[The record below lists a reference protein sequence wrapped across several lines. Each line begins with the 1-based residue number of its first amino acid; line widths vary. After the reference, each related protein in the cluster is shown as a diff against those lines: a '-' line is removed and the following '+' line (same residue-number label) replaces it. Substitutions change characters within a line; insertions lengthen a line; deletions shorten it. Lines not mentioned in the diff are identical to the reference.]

1 MLQHN
6 LSWGIMAK
14 NLFSAHAL
22 SKSYHEKVLF
32 TSISLGI
39 MEGERIG
46 IIGKN
51 GVGKSSLLKIIAGLD
66 EADEGIVTR
75 GKDVQIVYL
84 PQLPQFESKETCL
97 EVAMSG
103 KPEIVELLEQH
114 RILCSKEGN
123 DTLLADEIHDLSV
136 RIDVLH
142 GWTLDNQ
149 AKTLL
154 TKLGILHVHATI
166 DSLSGGQKK
175 RVALAK
181 ALLSEPD
188 LLILDEPTNHLDA
201 DSVQWLQDHL
211 SDYSKAILLVTH
223 DRYFLDAVST
233 KIIELDKQSL
243 FTYEGNFEDY
253 LLKKEQRTSIEE
265 STAEHERNTLRREL
279 AWLQKGAKARR
290 TKQKSRIDWIS
301 KMQEKP
307 EQAEIRNIKIEIGNK
322 FLGGKLIDAIQISK
336 TIGDTVLFSD
346 FTYRAAPGDRI
357 GIIGPNG
364 AGKSTL
370 LNILSGRISPDS
382 GYVTIGDTVSIGYFD
397 QEVRTLKEQLTVI
410 GNLREIAEY
419 IDTGLGKD
427 RYITAKELLDR
438 FQFPAKQHHSFVH
451 TLSGG
456 EKRRLAMLMAL
467 MSNPNVLMFDEPT
480 NDFDIATL
488 TALEE
493 YVEHFK
499 GVLLIVSHD
508 RSFLDR
514 TVETIYAFE
523 GENIKE
529 YPGNYSAYLEKIEAQ
544 NKSIIQP
551 TVEVK
556 EPIIRVS
563 HSKKKGLSFNEKREL
578 ESLEQ
583 VISETE
589 TQLQQLHILME
600 QTPPQDFKKFE
611 ELSEKQAETQKL
623 LDKAMERWL
632 ELSEK

>member
-1 MLQHN
+1 
-6 LSWGIMAK
+6 MAR
-14 NLFSAHAL
+14 NLFSAQSL
-22 SKSYHEKVLF
+22 SKSYHEKTLF

-51 GVGKSSLLKIIAGLD
+51 GVGKSSLLKIIAGI
-66 EADEGIVTR
+66 EESDEGIVTR
-75 GKDVQIVYL
+75 GKDVHIVYL
-84 PQLPQFESKETCL
+84 SQLPQFETHDTCIQA
-97 EVAMSG
+97 VMSG
-103 KPEIVELLEQH
+103 KPEIMEMLELH
-114 RILCSKEGN
+114 RQLCSTQESNLDK
-123 DTLLADEIHDLSV
+123 DIADEIHELSV
-136 RIDVLH
+136 RIDLQN

-149 AKTLL
+149 AIILL
-154 TKLGILHVHATI
+154 TKLGIQNVHSSVH
-166 DSLSGGQKK
+166 SLSGGQKK

-211 SDYSKAILLVTH
+211 SEYSKAILLVTH
-223 DRYFLDAVST
+223 DRYFLDTIST
-233 KIIELDKQSL
+233 KIIELDNHSL
-243 FTYEGNFEDY
+243 YTYEGNFEYY
-253 LLKKEQRTSIEE
+253 LLKKEQRIAIEE

-290 TKQKSRIDWIS
+290 TKQKSRIDWIAN
-301 KMQEKP
+301 MQEKP
-307 EQAEIRNIKIEIGNK
+307 QQTEIRNIKIEIGNK
-322 FLGGKLIDAIQISK
+322 FLGGKLIDAIGISK
-336 TIGDTVLFSD
+336 KISENILFQE

-370 LNILSGRISPDS
+370 LNVLSGRMQPDE
-382 GYVTIGDTVSIGYFD
+382 GYVSIGDTVSIGYFD
-397 QEVRTLKEQLTVI
+397 QEVKTLKEQMTVI

-419 IDTGLGKD
+419 IDTGIGKD
-427 RYITAKELLDR
+427 RFITAKELLDR
-438 FQFPAKQHHSFVH
+438 FLFPAKQHHSYVH

-456 EKRRLAMLMAL
+456 EKRRLAMLMTL

-493 YVEHFK
+493 YLEYFK

-523 GENIKE
+523 QDKIKE
-529 YPGNYSAYLEKIEAQ
+529 YPGNYSAYLEK
-544 NKSIIQP
+544 
-551 TVEVK
+551 VEQQARPLQVLPS
-556 EPIIRVS
+556 EPKQQYIKQTS
-563 HSKKKGLSFNEKREL
+563 QKKKGLTFNEKREFEAL
-578 ESLEQ
+578 EHTIQEQESALKDLEIRMQQ
-583 VISETE
+583 VPA
-589 TQLQQLHILME
+589 H
-600 QTPPQDFKKFE
+600 DFKQFK
-611 ELSEKQAETQKL
+611 ELSQKQAITQQV
-623 LDKAMERWL
+623 LDESMVRWL
-632 ELSEK
+632 ELSEKSASN

>member
-1 MLQHN
+1 
-6 LSWGIMAK
+6 MAK

-75 GKDVQIVYL
+75 GKDVHIVYL

-223 DRYFLDAVST
+223 DRYFLDAIST

>member
-1 MLQHN
+1 
-6 LSWGIMAK
+6 MAR
-14 NLFSAHAL
+14 NLFSAQSL
-22 SKSYHEKVLF
+22 SKSYHEKTLF

-51 GVGKSSLLKIIAGLD
+51 GVGKSSLLKIIAGI
-66 EADEGIVTR
+66 EESDEGIVTR
-75 GKDVQIVYL
+75 GKDVHIVYL
-84 PQLPQFESKETCL
+84 SQLPQFETHDTCIQA
-97 EVAMSG
+97 VMSG
-103 KPEIVELLEQH
+103 KPEIMEMLELH
-114 RILCSKEGN
+114 RQLCSSQESNIDK
-123 DTLLADEIHDLSV
+123 DIADEIHELSV
-136 RIDVLH
+136 RIDLQN

-149 AKTLL
+149 AIILL
-154 TKLGILHVHATI
+154 TKLGIQNVHSSVH
-166 DSLSGGQKK
+166 SLSGGQKK

-223 DRYFLDAVST
+223 DRYFLDAIST
-233 KIIELDKQSL
+233 KIIELDNHSL
-243 FTYEGNFEDY
+243 YTYEGNFEYY
-253 LLKKEQRTSIEE
+253 LLKKEQRIAIEE

-290 TKQKSRIDWIS
+290 TKQKSRIDWIAN
-301 KMQEKP
+301 MQEKP
-307 EQAEIRNIKIEIGNK
+307 QQTEIRNIKIEIGNK
-322 FLGGKLIDAIQISK
+322 FLGGKLIDAIGISK
-336 TIGDTVLFSD
+336 KISENILFQD

-370 LNILSGRISPDS
+370 LNVLSGRMQPDQ
-382 GYVTIGDTVSIGYFD
+382 GYVSIGDTVSIGYFD
-397 QEVRTLKEQLTVI
+397 QEVKTLKEQMTVI

-419 IDTGLGKD
+419 IDTGIGKD
-427 RYITAKELLDR
+427 RFITAKELLDR
-438 FQFPAKQHHSFVH
+438 FQFPAKQHHSYVH

-456 EKRRLAMLMAL
+456 EKRRLAMLMTL

-493 YVEHFK
+493 YLEYFK

-523 GENIKE
+523 QDKIKE
-529 YPGNYSAYLEKIEAQ
+529 YPGNYSAYLEKVEQQARPLQVLPSEPKQQYI
-544 NKSIIQP
+544 KQP
-551 TVEVK
+551 
-556 EPIIRVS
+556 S
-563 HSKKKGLSFNEKREL
+563 QKKKGLTFNEKREFEAL
-578 ESLEQ
+578 EHTIQEQESALKDLERRMQQ
-583 VISETE
+583 VPA
-589 TQLQQLHILME
+589 H
-600 QTPPQDFKKFE
+600 DFKQFE
-611 ELSEKQAETQKL
+611 ELSQKQAITQQI
-623 LDKAMERWL
+623 LDESMVRWL
-632 ELSEK
+632 ELSEKSASN

>member
-1 MLQHN
+1 
-6 LSWGIMAK
+6 MAR
-14 NLFSAHAL
+14 NLFSAQSL
-22 SKSYHEKVLF
+22 SKSYHEKTLF

-51 GVGKSSLLKIIAGLD
+51 GVGKSSLLKIIAGI
-66 EADEGIVTR
+66 EESDEGIVTR
-75 GKDVQIVYL
+75 GKDVHIVYL
-84 PQLPQFESKETCL
+84 SQLPQFETHDTCIQA
-97 EVAMSG
+97 VMSG
-103 KPEIVELLEQH
+103 KPEIMEMLELH
-114 RILCSKEGN
+114 RQLCSSQESNIDK
-123 DTLLADEIHDLSV
+123 DIADEIHELSV
-136 RIDVLH
+136 RIDLQN

-149 AKTLL
+149 AIILL
-154 TKLGILHVHATI
+154 TKLGIQNVHSSVH
-166 DSLSGGQKK
+166 SLSGGQKK

-223 DRYFLDAVST
+223 DRYFLDAIST
-233 KIIELDKQSL
+233 KIIELDNHSL
-243 FTYEGNFEDY
+243 YTYEGNFEYY
-253 LLKKEQRTSIEE
+253 LLKKEQRIAIEE

-290 TKQKSRIDWIS
+290 TKQKSRIDWIAN
-301 KMQEKP
+301 MQEKP
-307 EQAEIRNIKIEIGNK
+307 QQTEIRNIKIEIGNK
-322 FLGGKLIDAIQISK
+322 FLGGKLIDAIGISK
-336 TIGDTVLFSD
+336 KISENILFQD

-370 LNILSGRISPDS
+370 LNVLSGRMQPDQ
-382 GYVTIGDTVSIGYFD
+382 GYVSIGDTVSIGYFD
-397 QEVRTLKEQLTVI
+397 QEVKTLKEQMTVI

-419 IDTGLGKD
+419 IDTGIGKD
-427 RYITAKELLDR
+427 RFITAKELLDR
-438 FQFPAKQHHSFVH
+438 FQFPAKQHHSYVH

-456 EKRRLAMLMAL
+456 EKRRLAMLMTL

-493 YVEHFK
+493 YLEYFK

-523 GENIKE
+523 QDKIKE
-529 YPGNYSAYLEKIEAQ
+529 YPGNYSAYLEKVEQQTRPLQVLPSEPKQQYI
-544 NKSIIQP
+544 KQP
-551 TVEVK
+551 
-556 EPIIRVS
+556 S
-563 HSKKKGLSFNEKREL
+563 QKKKGLTFNEKREFEAL
-578 ESLEQ
+578 EHTIQEQESALKDLERRMQQ
-583 VISETE
+583 VPA
-589 TQLQQLHILME
+589 H
-600 QTPPQDFKKFE
+600 DFKQFE
-611 ELSEKQAETQKL
+611 ELSQKQAITQQI
-623 LDKAMERWL
+623 LDESMVRWL
-632 ELSEK
+632 ELSEKSASN

>member
-1 MLQHN
+1 
-6 LSWGIMAK
+6 MAK

-322 FLGGKLIDAIQISK
+322 FLGGKLIDAVQISK

-578 ESLEQ
+578 ESLEL

-600 QTPPQDFKKFE
+600 QTQPQDFKKFK

>member
-1 MLQHN
+1 
-6 LSWGIMAK
+6 MAR
-14 NLFSAHAL
+14 NLFSAQSL
-22 SKSYHEKVLF
+22 SKSYHEKTLF

-51 GVGKSSLLKIIAGLD
+51 GVGKSSLLKIIAGI
-66 EADEGIVTR
+66 EESDEGIVTR
-75 GKDVQIVYL
+75 GKDVHIVYL
-84 PQLPQFESKETCL
+84 SQLPQFETHDTCIQA
-97 EVAMSG
+97 VMSG
-103 KPEIVELLEQH
+103 KPEIMEMLELH
-114 RILCSKEGN
+114 RQLCSSQESNIDK
-123 DTLLADEIHDLSV
+123 DIADEIHELSV
-136 RIDVLH
+136 RIDLQN

-149 AKTLL
+149 AIILL
-154 TKLGILHVHATI
+154 TKLGIQNVHSSVH
-166 DSLSGGQKK
+166 SLSGGQKK

-223 DRYFLDAVST
+223 DRYFLDAIST
-233 KIIELDKQSL
+233 KIIELDIHSL
-243 FTYEGNFEDY
+243 YTYEGNFEYY
-253 LLKKEQRTSIEE
+253 LLKKEQRIAIEE

-290 TKQKSRIDWIS
+290 TKQKSRIDWIAN
-301 KMQEKP
+301 MQEKP
-307 EQAEIRNIKIEIGNK
+307 QQTEIRNIKIEIGNK
-322 FLGGKLIDAIQISK
+322 FLGGKLIDAIGISK
-336 TIGDTVLFSD
+336 KISENILFQD

-370 LNILSGRISPDS
+370 LNVLSGRMQPDQ
-382 GYVTIGDTVSIGYFD
+382 GYVSIGDTVSIGYFD
-397 QEVRTLKEQLTVI
+397 QEVKTLKEQMTVI

-419 IDTGLGKD
+419 IDTGIGKD
-427 RYITAKELLDR
+427 RFITAKELLDR
-438 FQFPAKQHHSFVH
+438 FQFPAKQHHSYVH

-456 EKRRLAMLMAL
+456 EKRRLAMLMTL

-493 YVEHFK
+493 YLEYFK

-523 GENIKE
+523 QDKIKE
-529 YPGNYSAYLEKIEAQ
+529 YPGNYSAYLEKVEQQARPLQ
-544 NKSIIQP
+544 VLPSEPKQQYVKQP
-551 TVEVK
+551 
-556 EPIIRVS
+556 S
-563 HSKKKGLSFNEKREL
+563 QKKKGLTFNEKREFEAL
-578 ESLEQ
+578 EHTIQEQESALKDLEIRMQQ
-583 VISETE
+583 VPA
-589 TQLQQLHILME
+589 H
-600 QTPPQDFKKFE
+600 DFKQFE
-611 ELSEKQAETQKL
+611 ELSQKQAITQQI
-623 LDKAMERWL
+623 LDESMVRWL
-632 ELSEK
+632 ELSEKSASN

>member
-1 MLQHN
+1 
-6 LSWGIMAK
+6 MAK

-136 RIDVLH
+136 RIDVLN

-166 DSLSGGQKK
+166 DALSGGQKK

-322 FLGGKLIDAIQISK
+322 FLGGKLIDAVQISK

-589 TQLQQLHILME
+589 AQLQQLHILME

>member
-1 MLQHN
+1 
-6 LSWGIMAK
+6 MAR
-14 NLFSAHAL
+14 NLFSAQSL
-22 SKSYHEKVLF
+22 SKSYHEKTLF

-51 GVGKSSLLKIIAGLD
+51 GVGKSSLLKIIAGI
-66 EADEGIVTR
+66 EESDEGIVTR
-75 GKDVQIVYL
+75 GKDVHIVYL
-84 PQLPQFESKETCL
+84 SQLPQFETHDTCIQA
-97 EVAMSG
+97 VMSG
-103 KPEIVELLEQH
+103 KPEIMEMLELH
-114 RILCSKEGN
+114 RQLCSTQESNLDK
-123 DTLLADEIHDLSV
+123 DIADEIHELSV
-136 RIDVLH
+136 RIDLQN

-149 AKTLL
+149 AIILL
-154 TKLGILHVHATI
+154 TKLGIQNVHSSVH
-166 DSLSGGQKK
+166 SLSGGQKK

-211 SDYSKAILLVTH
+211 SEYSKAILLVTH
-223 DRYFLDAVST
+223 DRYFLDTIST
-233 KIIELDKQSL
+233 KIIELDNHSL
-243 FTYEGNFEDY
+243 YTYEGNFEYY
-253 LLKKEQRTSIEE
+253 LLKKEQRIAIEE

-290 TKQKSRIDWIS
+290 TKQKSRIDWIAN
-301 KMQEKP
+301 MQEKP
-307 EQAEIRNIKIEIGNK
+307 QQTEIRNIKIEIGNK
-322 FLGGKLIDAIQISK
+322 FLGGKLIDAIGISK
-336 TIGDTVLFSD
+336 KISENILFQE

-370 LNILSGRISPDS
+370 LNVLSGRMQPDE
-382 GYVTIGDTVSIGYFD
+382 GYVSIGDTVSIGYFD
-397 QEVRTLKEQLTVI
+397 QEVKTLKEQMTVI

-419 IDTGLGKD
+419 IDTGIGKD
-427 RYITAKELLDR
+427 RFITAKELLDR
-438 FQFPAKQHHSFVH
+438 FQFPAKQHHSYVH

-456 EKRRLAMLMAL
+456 EKRRLAMLMTL

-493 YVEHFK
+493 YLEYFK

-523 GENIKE
+523 QDKIKE
-529 YPGNYSAYLEKIEAQ
+529 YPGNYSAYLEK
-544 NKSIIQP
+544 
-551 TVEVK
+551 VEQQARPLQVLPS
-556 EPIIRVS
+556 EPKQQYIKQTS
-563 HSKKKGLSFNEKREL
+563 QKKKGLTFNEKREFEAL
-578 ESLEQ
+578 EHTIQEQESALKDLEIRMQQ
-583 VISETE
+583 VPA
-589 TQLQQLHILME
+589 H
-600 QTPPQDFKKFE
+600 DFKQFK
-611 ELSEKQAETQKL
+611 ELSQKQAITQQV
-623 LDKAMERWL
+623 LDESMVRWL
-632 ELSEK
+632 ELSEKSASN

>member
-1 MLQHN
+1 
-6 LSWGIMAK
+6 MAR
-14 NLFSAHAL
+14 NLFSAQSL
-22 SKSYHEKVLF
+22 SKSYHEKTLF

-51 GVGKSSLLKIIAGLD
+51 GVGKSSLLKIIAGI
-66 EADEGIVTR
+66 EESDEGIVTR
-75 GKDVQIVYL
+75 GKDVHIVYL
-84 PQLPQFESKETCL
+84 SQLPQFETHDTCIQA
-97 EVAMSG
+97 VMSG
-103 KPEIVELLEQH
+103 KPEIMEMLELH
-114 RILCSKEGN
+114 RQLCSSQESNIDK
-123 DTLLADEIHDLSV
+123 DIADEIHELSV
-136 RIDVLH
+136 RIDLQN

-149 AKTLL
+149 AIILL
-154 TKLGILHVHATI
+154 TKLGIPNVHSSVH
-166 DSLSGGQKK
+166 SLSGGQKK

-223 DRYFLDAVST
+223 DRYFLDAIST
-233 KIIELDKQSL
+233 KIIELDNHSL
-243 FTYEGNFEDY
+243 YTYEGNFEYY
-253 LLKKEQRTSIEE
+253 LLKKEQRVAIEE

-290 TKQKSRIDWIS
+290 TKQKSRIDWIAN
-301 KMQEKP
+301 MQEKP
-307 EQAEIRNIKIEIGNK
+307 QQTEIRNIKIEIGNK
-322 FLGGKLIDAIQISK
+322 FLGGKLIDAIGISK
-336 TIGDTVLFSD
+336 KISENILFQD

-370 LNILSGRISPDS
+370 LNVLSGRMQPDE
-382 GYVTIGDTVSIGYFD
+382 GYVSIGDTVSIGYFD
-397 QEVRTLKEQLTVI
+397 QEVKTLKEQMTVI

-419 IDTGLGKD
+419 IDTGIGKD
-427 RYITAKELLDR
+427 RFITAKELLDR
-438 FQFPAKQHHSFVH
+438 FQFPAKQHHSYVH

-456 EKRRLAMLMAL
+456 EKRRLAMLMTL

-493 YVEHFK
+493 YLEYFK

-523 GENIKE
+523 QDKIKE
-529 YPGNYSAYLEKIEAQ
+529 YPGNYSAYLEK
-544 NKSIIQP
+544 
-551 TVEVK
+551 VEQQARPLQVLPS
-556 EPIIRVS
+556 EPKQQYIKQTS
-563 HSKKKGLSFNEKREL
+563 QKKKGLTFNEKREFEAL
-578 ESLEQ
+578 EHTIQEQESALKDLEIRMQQ
-583 VISETE
+583 VPA
-589 TQLQQLHILME
+589 H
-600 QTPPQDFKKFE
+600 DFKQFE
-611 ELSEKQAETQKL
+611 ELSQKQAVTQQI
-623 LDKAMERWL
+623 LDESMVRWL
-632 ELSEK
+632 ELSEKSASN

>member
-1 MLQHN
+1 
-6 LSWGIMAK
+6 MAR
-14 NLFSAHAL
+14 NLFSAQSL
-22 SKSYHEKVLF
+22 SKSYHEKTLF

-51 GVGKSSLLKIIAGLD
+51 GVGKSSLLKIIAGI
-66 EADEGIVTR
+66 EESDEGIVTR
-75 GKDVQIVYL
+75 GKDVHIVYL
-84 PQLPQFESKETCL
+84 SQLPQFETHDTCIQA
-97 EVAMSG
+97 VMSG
-103 KPEIVELLEQH
+103 KPEIMEMLELH
-114 RILCSKEGN
+114 RQLCSSQESNIDK
-123 DTLLADEIHDLSV
+123 DIADEIHELSV
-136 RIDVLH
+136 RIDLQN

-149 AKTLL
+149 AIILL
-154 TKLGILHVHATI
+154 TKLGIQNVHSSVH
-166 DSLSGGQKK
+166 SLSGGQKK

-223 DRYFLDAVST
+223 DRYFLDAIST
-233 KIIELDKQSL
+233 KIIELDNHSL
-243 FTYEGNFEDY
+243 YTYEGNFEYY
-253 LLKKEQRTSIEE
+253 LLKKEQRIAIEE

-290 TKQKSRIDWIS
+290 TKQKSRIDWIAN
-301 KMQEKP
+301 MQEKP
-307 EQAEIRNIKIEIGNK
+307 QQTEIRNIKIEIGNK
-322 FLGGKLIDAIQISK
+322 FLGGKLIDAIGISK
-336 TIGDTVLFSD
+336 KISENILFQD

-370 LNILSGRISPDS
+370 LNVLSGRMQPDE
-382 GYVTIGDTVSIGYFD
+382 GYVSIGDTVSIGYFD
-397 QEVRTLKEQLTVI
+397 QEVKTLKEQMTVI

-419 IDTGLGKD
+419 IDTGIGKD
-427 RYITAKELLDR
+427 RFITAKELLDR
-438 FQFPAKQHHSFVH
+438 FQFPAKQHHSYVH

-456 EKRRLAMLMAL
+456 EKRRLAMLMTL

-493 YVEHFK
+493 YLEYFK

-523 GENIKE
+523 QDKIKE
-529 YPGNYSAYLEKIEAQ
+529 YPGNYSAYLEKVEQQARPLQVLPSEPKQQYI
-544 NKSIIQP
+544 KQP
-551 TVEVK
+551 
-556 EPIIRVS
+556 S
-563 HSKKKGLSFNEKREL
+563 QKKKGLTFNEKREFEAL
-578 ESLEQ
+578 EHTIQEQESALKDLERRMQQ
-583 VISETE
+583 VPA
-589 TQLQQLHILME
+589 H
-600 QTPPQDFKKFE
+600 DFKQFE
-611 ELSEKQAETQKL
+611 ELSQKQAITQQI
-623 LDKAMERWL
+623 LDESMVRWL
-632 ELSEK
+632 ELSEKSASN

>member
-1 MLQHN
+1 
-6 LSWGIMAK
+6 MAK
-14 NLFSAHAL
+14 NLFSAHGL

-32 TSISLGI
+32 TSIALGI

-51 GVGKSSLLKIIAGLD
+51 GVGKSSLLQIIAGIQ
-66 EADEGIVTR
+66 EADDGIVTR
-75 GKDVQIVYL
+75 AKDVHIVYL
-84 PQLPQFESKETCL
+84 PQLPVFETNESCL
-97 EVAMSG
+97 DAVMSG
-103 KPEIVELLEQH
+103 KPDIVSLLEEH
-114 RILCSKEGN
+114 RVLCEQQESGVN
-123 DTLLADEIHDLSV
+123 HSLGDEIHELSV
-136 RIDVLH
+136 HIDLLN

-154 TKLGILHVHATI
+154 MKLGISDIHSLVHT
-166 DSLSGGQKK
+166 LSGGQKK

-211 SDYSKAILLVTH
+211 SDYSKAMLLVTH

-233 KIIELDKQSL
+233 KIIELDNQSL
-243 FTYEGNFEDY
+243 FTYEGNFEY
-253 LLKKEQRTSIEE
+253 FLMRKEQRMAIEE

-307 EQAEIRNIKIEIGNK
+307 EQVEIRSIKIEIGNK
-322 FLGGKLIDAIQISK
+322 FLGGKLIDAVDISK
-336 TIGDTVLFSD
+336 SINGRSLFKE

-370 LNILSGRISPDS
+370 LNVLSGRIPTDS
-382 GYVTIGDTVSIGYFD
+382 GYVSIGDTVSIGYFD
-397 QEVRTLKEQLTVI
+397 QEVKTVNEQLTVI

-419 IDTGLGKD
+419 IDTGIGKD
-427 RYITAKELLDR
+427 RFITAKELLDR
-438 FQFPAKQHHSFVH
+438 FQFPGKQHHSFVH

-456 EKRRLAMLMAL
+456 EKRRLAMLMTL
-467 MSNPNVLMFDEPT
+467 MGNPNVLMFDEPT

-488 TALEE
+488 ASLEE
-493 YVEHFK
+493 YLEYFK

-514 TVETIYAFE
+514 TVNRIFSFE
-523 GENIKE
+523 QDIIKE
-529 YPGNYSAYLEKIEAQ
+529 YPGNYSAYLEKIEQ
-544 NKSIIQP
+544 RKPEQTQSSITKS
-551 TVEVK
+551 K
-556 EPIIRVS
+556 DPII
-563 HSKKKGLSFNEKREL
+563 HEKTAKKKGLSFNEKREFDTL
-578 ESLEQ
+578 ESTISQKEEQ
-583 VISETE
+583 LLSIADELS
-589 TQLQQLHILME
+589 
-600 QTPPQDFKKFE
+600 QTPPDLFKKFE
-611 ELSEKQAETQKL
+611 ELSL
-623 LDKAMERWL
+623 LHAQIEQELEQSMERWM
-632 ELSEK
+632 ELSEKSNSI